1 MEKRSRASEKARHRK
16 GFTPFFMMA
25 ERKGE
30 MEEQNKKKTRGTFN
44 IRSLMGTENLS
55 KTNSYFCESVIVV
68 CVAKKKTNRGGA
80 AHGKAKT
87 VR

>member
-1 MEKRSRASEKARHRK
+1 
-16 GFTPFFMMA
+16 
-25 ERKGE
+25 

-68 CVAKKKTNRGGA
+68 CGAKKKTNRGGA

>member
-1 MEKRSRASEKARHRK
+1 
-16 GFTPFFMMA
+16 
-25 ERKGE
+25 